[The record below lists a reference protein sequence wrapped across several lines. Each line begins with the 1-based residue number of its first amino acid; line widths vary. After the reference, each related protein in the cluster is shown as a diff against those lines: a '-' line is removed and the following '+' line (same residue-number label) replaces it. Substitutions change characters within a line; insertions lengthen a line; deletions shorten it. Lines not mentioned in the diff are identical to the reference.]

1 MWLLN
6 RRHLRRT
13 RSLIQRVFLCG
24 DERHSPIPSTE
35 LCITLG
41 ITCDVLTKA
50 KKWGNSIGL
59 VIPAEVVKKERIR
72 PGDSIELVVRKRVP
86 RLEELG
92 GTLNLPHKLQALLGQ
107 RGAGWDHP

>member
-1 MWLLN
+1 MQFLHC
-6 RRHLRRT
+6 RRCCRT
-13 RSLIQRVFLCG
+13 SWRVLPCGHEHDSLTASI
-24 DERHSPIPSTE
+24 H

-92 GTLNLPHKLQALLGQ
+92 GTLKLRHKLQDLLGEMEE
-107 RGAGWDHP
+107 GWDDL

>member
-13 RSLIQRVFLCG
+13 RSLIQRVSLCG
-24 DERHSPIPSTE
+24 DERHSPVPSIE
-35 LCITLG
+35 LCITIG
-41 ITCDVLTKA
+41 ITCSVLTKA

-72 PGDSIELVVRKRVP
+72 PGDTIELVVRKRVP

-92 GTLNLPHKLQALLGQ
+92 GTFRLRHKLQDLLREMEG
-107 RGAGWDHP
+107 GWDVL